1 MEALQSKPPMRQAF
15 GRLGGRTLVA
25 WDGTEF
31 FCSQKGCPHC
41 LTPKRSNGKTEAI
54 HSMLSAT
61 VAAPGHS
68 KVVPLTPE
76 FIAPKDGADK
86 QDCERNAV
94 RRWSAKHGARPASLR
109 PVFLGDDL
117 FACDPVAKMV
127 PDAGDDFIFTCKPAS
142 HRALTTLSTAP
153 NLTVTKRK
161 SVGGTRKRHS
171 AIAGSSRFSCATAR
185 MRSWST
191 GSASSLSTQRARSNI
206 PWPG

>member
-1 MEALQSKPPMRQAF
+1 
-15 GRLGGRTLVA
+15 
-25 WDGTEF
+25 
-31 FCSQKGCPHC
+31 
-41 LTPKRSNGKTEAI
+41 
-54 HSMLSAT
+54 MLSAT

-86 QDCERNAV
+86 QDRERNAV

-117 FACDPVAKMV
+117 LACPPVAKMV
-127 PDAGDDFIFTCKPAS
+127 PDVGDDFIFTCKPAS
-142 HRALTTLSTAP
+142 HKALTTLSTAP

-161 SVGGTRKRHS
+161 FLGERHS

-185 MRSWST
+185 MRSRST
-191 GSASSLSTQRARSNI
+191 GSASRLSTQRARSNI